1 MNKIRY
7 YKPSLTNLKGKKGRA
22 ILKEIRNTKAEPM
35 DNIRDEADACIERI
49 LARRRGKTE

>member
-1 MNKIRY
+1 MHEIRY
-7 YKPSLTNLKGKKGRA
+7 YKPSLTNLKGKKGRTV
-22 ILKEIRNTKAEPM
+22 LEEIRNTKAEPM